1 MYGIPADLDCAFLIG
16 SEVVQVC
23 IAGFDVQVRFD
34 PEALIHIMGGDWEL
48 KDESGQ
54 VIDRAPEALP
64 RDRGPSF
71 LPCLVGRRVVAIEVS
86 PPDWLEVRFDEGL
99 VLRLIDDSKQYESFE
114 IQPLGLIV

>member
-1 MYGIPADLDCAFLIG
+1 MYGMPEDLDLAFLIG

-48 KDESGQ
+48 KDDGGQ
-54 VIDRAPEALP
+54 IIDRAPDALP

-71 LPCLVGRRVVAIEVS
+71 LPCLVGHRVVAIEVS
-86 PPDWLEVRFDEGL
+86 PPDWLEVRFEGGL
-99 VLRLIDDSKQYESFE
+99 ALRIIDDSEHYESFE